1 MIMKKWNSISLKRQE
16 SMDIIILVTDSQD
29 EDDEEAEAYILK
41 DVSDSADPEAAYEFV
56 EDDEEL
62 EGVSKIFAELL
73 EDIDIE

>member
-16 SMDIIILVTDSQD
+16 SMD
-29 EDDEEAEAYILK
+29 EDDEEAEEYILK

>member
-1 MIMKKWNSISLKRQE
+1 MFLTVL
-16 SMDIIILVTDSQD
+16 IL
-29 EDDEEAEAYILK
+29 
-41 DVSDSADPEAAYEFV
+41 EAAYEFV